1 MNLNHRIVNI
11 VFYLFFLSVGYYLSL
26 IKGYGSDGDSHS
38 LSRSYV
44 DFYEN
49 GFYTPSR
56 GYGHPAAEL
65 IIGFLSYNY
74 GATITTFF
82 SFLAFFLSIIFIYNA
97 FEDNLNNGKLK
108 LFIILCVSNSLLFF
122 DNINSSDFPWALLFF
137 SLGFLLM
144 KKENYIFCCIF
155 FALSVG
161 CRYNFIGFV
170 YVAIFSHWLINKE
183 KINFKKFFFI
193 STGVT
198 FAVCIVFIP
207 INYIYSDN
215 LSLAFSERIAQPG
228 NGYYFKELFPRF
240 VYKSFKLF
248 GVYSSYIILFFLI
261 KEVFLKKIIRH
272 SKIFKYSVLIIL
284 INFVV
289 FFIFPAKITYLH
301 PAIIFIYLVLV
312 FNIKKKY
319 IYLIVIFN
327 LLQWI
332 VSYDFIK
339 IKYRNIDICKAVHAI
354 SAKVDFQF
362 KKGEYYYMLRDIPI
376 KDCSNYRGYGDG
388 LPLKYK
394 N

>member
-38 LSRSYV
+38 LSRTYV
-44 DFYEN
+44 DLYES

-56 GYGHPAAEL
+56 GYGHPTAEL

-183 KINFKKFFFI
+183 KINFKKFFLI
-193 STGVT
+193 STGIT

-207 INYIYSDN
+207 INYIYGDN
-215 LSLAFSERIAQPG
+215 SLWAFSERIAQPG

-319 IYLIVIFN
+319 I
-327 LLQWI
+327 
-332 VSYDFIK
+332 
-339 IKYRNIDICKAVHAI
+339 
-354 SAKVDFQF
+354 
-362 KKGEYYYMLRDIPI
+362 
-376 KDCSNYRGYGDG
+376 
-388 LPLKYK
+388 
-394 N
+394 